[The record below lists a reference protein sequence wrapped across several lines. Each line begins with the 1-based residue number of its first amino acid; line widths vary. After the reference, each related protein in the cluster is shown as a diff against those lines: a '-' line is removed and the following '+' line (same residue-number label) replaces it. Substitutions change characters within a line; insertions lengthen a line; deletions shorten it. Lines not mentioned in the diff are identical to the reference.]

1 MRRNWSRGS
10 MKGVLQDQFGLTERV
25 LAETV
30 FPDSTQVKP
39 MKGLVG

>member
-1 MRRNWSRGS
+1 

-30 FPDSTQVKP
+30 FPESGPVKP
-39 MKGLVG
+39 MKGLLA